1 MSKRPV
7 RSHTISKSCKIQPN
21 TQVTLERVIGFTLN
35 SNCAVAFSDK
45 TGLIAHAAG
54 CVTVLHSFENER
66 QQFIQSQSRKA
77 ITAVDFSSDGKYL
90 ATGESG
96 HQPMVRLWNVSD
108 HCQLAEFGGH
118 HFRVAAVRFSPNDQY
133 LVSVGSQEDHTLYV
147 WDRHSGQRV
156 ASAKVTSRIYG
167 VAFSPTGQFFVT
179 VGVRYVRFWYLENKR
194 NKIRETLPL
203 HGRNA
208 ILGDMFNSVFT
219 DVCCV
224 NSSSSLSSSSP
235 PLSSSCTLSSSNPGS
250 TQIHSAK
257 LKSSTGS
264 EGKDREDV
272 TNNNSG
278 KVASASSS
286 SSPGIASTTTT
297 TSTTLTL
304 VVNTA
309 GRLIQ
314 FNGQRDLDKWVDL
327 KTSRANCISTSGSW
341 VTVGCTTGV
350 CLLFEAESL
359 QFIAKLPLPH
369 TLGSSLHLF
378 PDVISSGLNVNES
391 IYPDIIAIKLD
402 CIRNR
407 IICFYND
414 HSIHVWDIH
423 DLTTINK
430 CRSHYYHSR
439 GIWSVD
445 CLPEQWRQNND
456 NNDINNINNT
466 IPLNHL
472 PSWWSNDMFVTCS
485 DDGTIRF
492 WNLLANC
499 QSTTNSLTDNGI
511 RLSTSV
517 PANSEFIGS
526 TTFECTEQLAGI
538 IYTDPSLKY
547 LCTSDRSSIEIT
559 LSKLEGGIGLLGGP
573 GFVPG
578 TNDLGQIDSA
588 LQSPASPS
596 RPSISEHFQLIS
608 SLTSSS
614 NTVGSCNTTTT
625 NSSSSTTATTTIGS
639 TGVRTICISPDGRHL
654 AAGDRDGSLRVY
666 SLETLKLCYQIPAH
680 DNEILSLNF
689 FQSYSV
695 PQLLLLCSASRD
707 RMIHI
712 FDPNKEYSR
721 VQTISDHSGAIF
733 SAKIIE
739 TDDGEIRLISC
750 GMDKSL
756 LFRILEPDESG
767 QTAHFALEHHL
778 VGRHSQLDAAITPML
793 PSSIENRINSTNRKR
808 YLAVACQ
815 DRRLRIYNVITAR
828 PIRCYRGSYT
838 EDGFLVRCSIDPT
851 GSLIATSGSD
861 KQLNIFHLLT
871 GESIATLYG
880 HSEMCLGLKF
890 LPNLR
895 YLISVS
901 ADSCIFVWRLS
912 TNLAQYLHERITTS
926 CMLKNILGNSISYPQ
941 LDGIPLEMTNTRL
954 KSGREDSHGLLN
966 INCSD
971 YSHILNDDNVD
982 VDTKRNMTS
991 RKYTSKHNNSNNND
1005 DGVLNDCNSMLYNS
1019 EMNEYENDVDDDND
1033 LDNYG
1038 DDDDD
1043 EVTSFSQTMPPSEW
1057 NESLA
1062 EYDKIENLDDD
1073 DDDENADDD
1082 NHGEDNEFDAF
1093 PLDDVL
1099 SVNVTNPVT
1108 FQMNHLMNKR
1118 IVMKHKSVVDNNN
1131 KNILSANHLIKSQ
1144 VSSSTTTTNC
1154 SVGSSAATN
1163 SVNQNSNDNDINGS
1177 SSNRNAG
1184 KKPEFYFSVSALPAW
1199 ARRKLSRRESVT
1211 ITPTSLTQV
1220 LNSEFDVN
1228 GSDSAS
1234 QTSVGSGPILPVSTR
1249 CSGSH
1254 ETIPNY
1260 VYPLSSS
1267 VTAANRKSKFTRV
1280 RGKTSTDDISKRD
1293 ILTPVFCATTTTVV
1307 SSSVSQ
1313 STISTNNHNHT
1324 LHSQMSRSEYNTRE
1338 YFHFHPNDEINSNE
1352 QITHERKNNWFT
1364 RAVSAPD
1371 TPRSWK
1377 KDAYSVDNK
1386 RNIVTTGLTTTPVT
1400 SATTTTT
1407 IRTRKIIDSS
1417 AKKLY
1422 PTQRTVEA
1430 SSINRVST
1438 QNRPKDL
1445 ALEQFTPPTHTYEVC
1460 ANRLLINESI
1470 AGGDCP
1476 NALPLFNRPKN
1487 KSSQQ
1492 RSYSATQLIPS
1503 SSPTQHNPPPSK
1515 IVDDSVSL
1523 YSTNSL
1529 HHFLDDTNANCA
1541 LNYNYGDRCQQRN
1554 QSKDL
1559 RASVDITSKA
1569 LLMSSKSSSSYHDSK
1584 NRLLAVKKYSSQYLT
1599 NVQETNSRMNSESV
1613 PRSSTHNLNSTLSQ
1627 FQSEELDSSRSA
1639 VESLHALRVALD
1651 LAISRLAKL
1660 SCYNHKS
1667 EEHTN
1672 LCQIVTEQLEWRFSR
1687 LRAMLGLSPVCVEAP
1702 VARVLIADI
1711 VERLIPELKSA
1722 SSMLDSADA
1731 LNNSTNIDN
1740 VDIDNPD
1747 NQVNIENKSQFQKA
1761 MNLSDTSGYKMAE
1774 MNDNSTITNHKTV
1787 NIINRDGYIDNN
1799 NNKARDGKMKNV
1811 THYKEHDDDNAD
1823 GDDNDDI
1830 HETFIQ
1836 ENKTLETI

>member
-35 SNCAVAFSDK
+35 NNCAVAFSDK
-45 TGLIAHAAG
+45 TGLVAHAAG

-108 HCQLAEFGGH
+108 HCQLAELGGH
-118 HFRVAAVRFSPNDQY
+118 HFRVVAVRFSPNDQY

-147 WDRHSGQRV
+147 WDRQSGQRV

-167 VAFSPTGQFFVT
+167 VAFSPMGQFFVT

-194 NKIRETLPL
+194 SKIRETLPL

-224 NSSSSLSSSSP
+224 NSSSSSLSSSP
-235 PLSSSCTLSSSNPGS
+235 TLSSSNPGS

-257 LKSSTGS
+257 LRSSAGG

-278 KVASASSS
+278 KIASASSS
-286 SSPGIASTTTT
+286 PSPGIGSTTTPT
-297 TSTTLTL
+297 TASTTLTL

-369 TLGSSLHLF
+369 SLGSSLHLF
-378 PDVISSGLNVNES
+378 PDVISSGLSVNES
-391 IYPDIIAIKLD
+391 IYPDIIAMKLD

-445 CLPEQWRQNND
+445 CLPEQWRQNNNNID
-456 NNDINNINNT
+456 NNNNT
-466 IPLNHL
+466 IPLSHL

-499 QSTTNSLTDNGI
+499 QSTTNNVTDNGI

-538 IYTDPSLKY
+538 IYTDPSHKY
-547 LCTSDRSSIEIT
+547 LCTNDRSSIEIT

-596 RPSISEHFQLIS
+596 RPSISEHCQLIS
-608 SLTSSS
+608 SLTSSP
-614 NTVGSCNTTTT
+614 NTVGASNISNT
-625 NSSSSTTATTTIGS
+625 NISSSTTATTNIGP
-639 TGVRTICISPDGRHL
+639 TCVRTICISPDGRHL

-778 VGRHSQLDAAITPML
+778 VGRHSQLDAAITPLL
-793 PSSIENRINSTNRKR
+793 PSSIENRMNSMNRKR

-815 DRRLRIYNVITAR
+815 DRRLRIYNVVTAR

-861 KQLNIFHLLT
+861 KQLNLFHLLT

-880 HSEMCLGLKF
+880 HSELCLGLKF

-912 TNLAQYLHERITTS
+912 TNLAQYLHERITAS

-941 LDGIPLEMTNTRL
+941 LDGTPLEITNTRL
-954 KSGREDSHGLLN
+954 KTGREDNNGSLN
-966 INCSD
+966 INRSD
-971 YSHILNDDNVD
+971 YYHIRNDDNDNVD
-982 VDTKRNMTS
+982 VNTKRNITS
-991 RKYTSKHNNSNNND
+991 RNYTSKHSNSKNNGD
-1005 DGVLNDCNSMLYNS
+1005 DVLNDCNSVLYNS
-1019 EMNEYENDVDDDND
+1019 EMNEYENDVDDDNY

-1043 EVTSFSQTMPPSEW
+1043 DVTSFSQTMPPSEW

-1062 EYDKIENLDDD
+1062 EYDKIENLDNY
-1073 DDDENADDD
+1073 DENADDDIGGGNADDDD
-1082 NHGEDNEFDAF
+1082 NHGEDSEFDAF

-1099 SVNVTNPVT
+1099 SVNVTNPIT
-1108 FQMNHLMNKR
+1108 IQMNHLMNKH
-1118 IVMKHKSVVDNNN
+1118 IVTKHKCIVAENNSTNWCSNNN
-1131 KNILSANHLIKSQ
+1131 NNILIKSQ
-1144 VSSSTTTTNC
+1144 VSAATATNCNNSSST
-1154 SVGSSAATN
+1154 ATN
-1163 SVNQNSNDNDINGS
+1163 SVNQNNNDNNNINNDSS
-1177 SSNRNAG
+1177 SSNRSGG

-1199 ARRKLSRRESVT
+1199 ARRK
-1211 ITPTSLTQV
+1211 V

-1234 QTSVGSGPILPVSTR
+1234 QTSVGSGPILPVST
-1249 CSGSH
+1249 SGSCSH

-1260 VYPLSSS
+1260 IYRLSSS
-1267 VTAANRKSKFTRV
+1267 VTATNRKSKYTRV
-1280 RGKTSTDDISKRD
+1280 RGKTSTDDISEKD
-1293 ILTPVFCATTTTVV
+1293 ILTPVSSTATTTVV
-1307 SSSVSQ
+1307 SLSVSQ
-1313 STISTNNHNHT
+1313 STISTINHNHT
-1324 LHSQMSRSEYNTRE
+1324 LYSQMSRSEYNTRE
-1338 YFHFHPNDEINSNE
+1338 YFHFNQNDEINSNE

-1386 RNIVTTGLTTTPVT
+1386 RNMITTPVT
-1400 SATTTTT
+1400 TTTA

-1417 AKKLY
+1417 TKKLY
-1422 PTQRTVEA
+1422 PTQRTVET
-1430 SSINRVST
+1430 SFTNRVAA

-1460 ANRLLINESI
+1460 ANRLLMNESTT
-1470 AGGDCP
+1470 GGDCP

-1487 KSSQQ
+1487 KSSQY

-1503 SSPTQHNPPPSK
+1503 SSPKQHNLPPST
-1515 IVDDSVSL
+1515 IVDDSVNL

-1529 HHFLDDTNANCA
+1529 HHFLDDTNANRA
-1541 LNYNYGDRCQQRN
+1541 LNYNYGDRCQQHN
-1554 QSKDL
+1554 QLKDL

-1569 LLMSSKSSSSYHDSK
+1569 LLMSSISSRYHDSK
-1584 NRLLAVKKYSSQYLT
+1584 NRLPAVRKYSSQYLT
-1599 NVQETNSRMNSESV
+1599 NMQETNCRINSESV
-1613 PRSSTHNLNSTLSQ
+1613 PKSSTHTPNSTLSQ
-1627 FQSEELDSSRSA
+1627 FQSDDLNSCRSA

-1651 LAISRLAKL
+1651 LAISRLTKL
-1660 SCYNHKS
+1660 SCHNHKS

-1672 LCQIVTEQLEWRFSR
+1672 LCHIVTEQLEWRFSR

-1722 SSMLDSADA
+1722 SSVLDTTDA
-1731 LNNSTNIDN
+1731 LNNSTNNDN

-1747 NQVNIENKSQFQKA
+1747 NQVSIKNKSQSQKA
-1761 MNLSDTSGYKMAE
+1761 MNSSDTSGYKMTE
-1774 MNDNSTITNHKTV
+1774 MNDNSTIVNHKTV
-1787 NIINRDGYIDNN
+1787 NILNRDGYIDNN
-1799 NNKARDGKMKNV
+1799 NNNKARDGKIRNV
-1811 THYKEHDDDNAD
+1811 THYKEH
-1823 GDDNDDI
+1823 GDDSNGDI
-1830 HETFIQ
+1830 HETFMQ
-1836 ENKTLETI
+1836 ENKTLETT

>member
-7 RSHTISKSCKIQPN
+7 RSHTISKPCKIQPN

-35 SNCAVAFSDK
+35 NNCAVAFSDK

-118 HFRVAAVRFSPNDQY
+118 HFRVVAVRFSPNDQY

-147 WDRHSGQRV
+147 WDRQSGQRV

-167 VAFSPTGQFFVT
+167 IAFSPMGQFFVT

-194 NKIRETLPL
+194 SKIRETLPL

-235 PLSSSCTLSSSNPGS
+235 TLSSSHPGS

-257 LKSSTGS
+257 LKSTAGG

-278 KVASASSS
+278 KIASASSS
-286 SSPGIASTTTT
+286 PSPGIGSTT
-297 TSTTLTL
+297 TSTTTSNTLTL

-369 TLGSSLHLF
+369 SLGSSLHLF
-378 PDVISSGLNVNES
+378 PDVISSGLNVNEP

-445 CLPEQWRQNND
+445 CLPEQWRQNNNNID
-456 NNDINNINNT
+456 NNNNT

-472 PSWWSNDMFVTCS
+472 QSWWSNDMFVTCS

-492 WNLLANC
+492 WNLLENC
-499 QSTTNSLTDNGI
+499 QSTTNNVTDNGI

-517 PANSEFIGS
+517 PVNSEFIGP

-538 IYTDPSLKY
+538 IYTDPSHKY
-547 LCTSDRSSIEIT
+547 LCTIDRSSFEIT

-596 RPSISEHFQLIS
+596 RPSISEHCQLIS
-608 SLTSSS
+608 SLTSSL
-614 NTVGSCNTTTT
+614 NTVGASNNT
-625 NSSSSTTATTTIGS
+625 NSSNCTTATTNIGP
-639 TGVRTICISPDGRHL
+639 TCVRTICISPDGRHL

-680 DNEILSLNF
+680 DNEILSLSF

-793 PSSIENRINSTNRKR
+793 PSSIENRMNSTNRKR

-815 DRRLRIYNVITAR
+815 DRRLRIYNVVTAR

-861 KQLNIFHLLT
+861 KQLNLFHLLT

-880 HSEMCLGLKF
+880 HSELCLGLKF

-912 TNLAQYLHERITTS
+912 ANLAQYLHERITTS

-941 LDGIPLEMTNTRL
+941 LDGIPLETTNARL
-954 KSGREDSHGLLN
+954 KTGREDNNGLLN
-966 INCSD
+966 INRSD
-971 YSHILNDDNVD
+971 YYHIRNDDNDNID
-982 VDTKRNMTS
+982 VDTNQNITS
-991 RKYTSKHNNSNNND
+991 RKYTSKHSNSNNNSD
-1005 DGVLNDCNSMLYNS
+1005 DVLNDCNSMLYNS

-1043 EVTSFSQTMPPSEW
+1043 DDVTSFSQTMPPSEW

-1062 EYDKIENLDDD
+1062 EYDKIENFDN
-1073 DDDENADDD
+1073 DDENADDD
-1082 NHGEDNEFDAF
+1082 IGGGNADDDYNHGEDSEFDAF

-1099 SVNVTNPVT
+1099 SVNVTNPIT
-1108 FQMNHLMNKR
+1108 NQMNHLMNKH
-1118 IVMKHKSVVDNNN
+1118 IVTKHKSIVDENNSTN
-1131 KNILSANHLIKSQ
+1131 WCGNNKKNILSANHLIKSQ
-1144 VSSSTTTTNC
+1144 VSAATATNYNSSIST
-1154 SVGSSAATN
+1154 VTN
-1163 SVNQNSNDNDINGS
+1163 SVNQNNNGS
-1177 SSNRNAG
+1177 SSSNRSGG

-1211 ITPTSLTQV
+1211 IVPTSLTQV

-1234 QTSVGSGPILPVSTR
+1234 QTSVVSGPILPVST
-1249 CSGSH
+1249 SGSCSH
-1254 ETIPNY
+1254 ETISNY

-1267 VTAANRKSKFTRV
+1267 VTATKRRSKCTRV
-1280 RGKTSTDDISKRD
+1280 RGKTSTEDISEKD
-1293 ILTPVFCATTTTVV
+1293 ILTPVSSTTTTTVV
-1307 SSSVSQ
+1307 SLSVSQ

-1338 YFHFHPNDEINSNE
+1338 YFHFNQNDEINSNE
-1352 QITHERKNNWFT
+1352 QIIHERKNNWFT

-1386 RNIVTTGLTTTPVT
+1386 RNMITTTPVT
-1400 SATTTTT
+1400 SGTTTTTT

-1417 AKKLY
+1417 AKKLN
-1422 PTQRTVEA
+1422 PTQRTVEG
-1430 SSINRVST
+1430 SFINRVAA

-1460 ANRLLINESI
+1460 ANRLKMNESI
-1470 AGGDCP
+1470 TGGDCP

-1503 SSPTQHNPPPSK
+1503 SSPKQHNPPPST
-1515 IVDDSVSL
+1515 IVDDSANL

-1529 HHFLDDTNANCA
+1529 HHFLDDTNTIHA

-1569 LLMSSKSSSSYHDSK
+1569 LLMSSISSSNYHDSK
-1584 NRLLAVKKYSSQYLT
+1584 NRLPAVKKYSSQYLT
-1599 NVQETNSRMNSESV
+1599 TMQETNCRMNSESV
-1613 PRSSTHNLNSTLSQ
+1613 PKSSTHTSNSTSSQ
-1627 FQSEELDSSRSA
+1627 FQADDLNSCRSA

-1651 LAISRLAKL
+1651 LAISRLTKL

-1722 SSMLDSADA
+1722 SSMLDNTDA
-1731 LNNSTNIDN
+1731 LNNSTNDDN

-1747 NQVNIENKSQFQKA
+1747 SQVNSENKSQFEKA
-1761 MNLSDTSGYKMAE
+1761 MNLSDTSVYKMTE
-1774 MNDNSTITNHKTV
+1774 MNDSSTIINHKTV
-1787 NIINRDGYIDNN
+1787 NIINRDGYIDNTN
-1799 NNKARDGKMKNV
+1799 NNKTRDGKMRNV
-1811 THYKEHDDDNAD
+1811 THYEEHDDDNRD
-1823 GDDNDDI
+1823 V
-1830 HETFIQ
+1830 HETFMQ
-1836 ENKTLETI
+1836 ENKTLETT

>member
-7 RSHTISKSCKIQPN
+7 RSHTISKSCRIQPN
-21 TQVTLERVIGFTLN
+21 AQVTLERVIGFTLN
-35 SNCAVAFSDK
+35 NNCAVAFSDK

-77 ITAVDFSSDGKYL
+77 ITAMDFSSDGKYL

-96 HQPMVRLWNVSD
+96 HQPMVRLWNVLD
-108 HCQLAEFGGH
+108 HCQLSEFGGH
-118 HFRVAAVRFSPNDQY
+118 HFRVVAVRFSPNDQY

-147 WDRHSGQRV
+147 WDRQSGQRV
-156 ASAKVTSRIYG
+156 ASAKVTNRIYG

-224 NSSSSLSSSSP
+224 NSSSSSSPSLSSVPPPSS
-235 PLSSSCTLSSSNPGS
+235 LSSNSSSSNPGS
-250 TQIHSAK
+250 IQINSSKK
-257 LKSSTGS
+257 LKSSAG
-264 EGKDREDV
+264 GDQEDV
-272 TNNNSG
+272 ANNNNNNINANNNISN
-278 KVASASSS
+278 KTTTTSS
-286 SSPGIASTTTT
+286 SSPSIGSTASTT
-297 TSTTLTL
+297 STLTL

-369 TLGSSLHLF
+369 SLGSSLHLS
-378 PDVISSGLNVNES
+378 PDIVSSDLNVNES

-445 CLPEQWRQNND
+445 CLTEQWQQNS
-456 NNDINNINNT
+456 NNNNVS
-466 IPLNHL
+466 LSHL
-472 PSWWSNDMFVTCS
+472 PSWWLNDMFVTCS

-492 WNLLANC
+492 WNLIGNC
-499 QSTTNSLTDNGI
+499 RSTTNNLNENGV

-517 PANSEFIGS
+517 PAGSDFIGS
-526 TTFECTEQLAGI
+526 TTLECTEQLAGI
-538 IYTDPSLKY
+538 IYTDPSYKH
-547 LCTSDRSSIEIT
+547 LCTSDRPSIEIT

-573 GFVPG
+573 GFIPG

-596 RPSISEHFQLIS
+596 RPSFSDHCQLFS
-608 SLTSSS
+608 SLTSSNTAATNVS
-614 NTVGSCNTTTT
+614 NN
-625 NSSSSTTATTTIGS
+625 NTATNIGP
-639 TGVRTICISPDGRHL
+639 TCVRTICISPDGRHL

-666 SLETLKLCYQIPAH
+666 SLETLKLFYQIPAH

-689 FQSYSV
+689 FRSHSV

-778 VGRHSQLDAAITPML
+778 VGRHSQLDASITPML
-793 PSSIENRINSTNRKR
+793 PSSLENRTNSTNRKR

-815 DRRLRIYNVITAR
+815 DRRLRIYNVVTAR
-828 PIRCYRGSYT
+828 PVRCYRGSYT

-861 KQLNIFHLLT
+861 KQLNLFHLLT

-880 HSEMCLGLKF
+880 HSELCLGLKF

-912 TNLAQYLHERITTS
+912 TTLTQYLYERITTP
-926 CMLKNILGNSISYPQ
+926 CMFKNVLGNSISYPQ
-941 LDGIPLEMTNTRL
+941 LDGIPLGRTTSA
-954 KSGREDSHGLLN
+954 KSKTSRGEEEEEEDGVCRDLLN
-966 INCSD
+966 KTCSN
-971 YSHILNDDNVD
+971 YSHI
-982 VDTKRNMTS
+982 R
-991 RKYTSKHNNSNNND
+991 NND
-1005 DGVLNDCNSMLYNS
+1005 DDNGEDEDDTKQSVTFRKYACQYNNGSSNINNEDCNSLLCNNS
-1019 EMNEYENDVDDDND
+1019 EVIEYANDADD
-1033 LDNYG
+1033 LDN

-1043 EVTSFSQTMPPSEW
+1043 DDATSFSQTMPPSEW
-1057 NESLA
+1057 NDSLA
-1062 EYDKIENLDDD
+1062 EYDDDD
-1073 DDDENADDD
+1073 D
-1082 NHGEDNEFDAF
+1082 HGEDSEFDAAF
-1093 PLDDVL
+1093 PLDDLL
-1099 SVNVTNPVT
+1099 STDNVTNTNTVRMKNHTINRHHVKKRKSIVSESTPTNRRTNENNNNNNNTLPV
-1108 FQMNHLMNKR
+1108 NHSS
-1118 IVMKHKSVVDNNN
+1118 KSQTTPTTTSNAAISVNQDNDDNNN
-1131 KNILSANHLIKSQ
+1131 
-1144 VSSSTTTTNC
+1144 C
-1154 SVGSSAATN
+1154 
-1163 SVNQNSNDNDINGS
+1163 
-1177 SSNRNAG
+1177 SNRVRG

-1211 ITPTSLTQV
+1211 IVPTSQV
-1220 LNSEFDVN
+1220 LNSEFDVA

-1234 QTSVGSGPILPVSTR
+1234 QTSVGSGPILPISTKGP
-1249 CSGSH
+1249 GSF
-1254 ETIPNY
+1254 EMMPNH
-1260 VYPLSSS
+1260 VYPSSS
-1267 VTAANRKSKFTRV
+1267 TTATNKTSKHTRV
-1280 RGKTSTDDISKRD
+1280 RSKMSIGDISERD
-1293 ILTPVFCATTTTVV
+1293 ILTPVSTTTAV
-1307 SSSVSQ
+1307 SVSQ
-1313 STISTNNHNHT
+1313 STISNNP
-1324 LHSQMSRSEYNTRE
+1324 HSRTIQSSMSRSEYNTRE
-1338 YFHFHPNDEINSNE
+1338 CSHASGNGEINSNE
-1352 QITHERKNNWFT
+1352 QVIRGRKNNWSA

-1377 KDAYSVDNK
+1377 KDSYSGDNK
-1386 RNIVTTGLTTTPVT
+1386 RTMTTAETTT

-1407 IRTRKIIDSS
+1407 ASVTSTSTTTATTRTRKIIDNSVR
-1417 AKKLY
+1417 KPC
-1422 PTQRTVEA
+1422 PTQQTAETSLIYRISV
-1430 SSINRVST
+1430 

-1445 ALEQFTPPTHTYEVC
+1445 ALEKFTPPTHTYEVC
-1460 ANRLLINESI
+1460 ANRLLLNEAMS
-1470 AGGDCP
+1470 GTDCP

-1487 KSSQQ
+1487 RSSQQ

-1503 SSPTQHNPPPSK
+1503 SSPMQNHPPT
-1515 IVDDSVSL
+1515 IDDDSVSL
-1523 YSTNSL
+1523 HPTNSL
-1529 HHFLDDTNANCA
+1529 HHLLDDVNTNYAS
-1541 LNYNYGDRCQQRN
+1541 NYNNSNRLQQHN
-1554 QSKDL
+1554 QSKIL
-1559 RASVDITSKA
+1559 RASMDITSKA
-1569 LLMSSKSSSSYHDSK
+1569 PMMSSTSSSAYYDSK
-1584 NRLLAVKKYSSQYLT
+1584 NRLFTDKKYSSQYLT
-1599 NVQETNSRMNSESV
+1599 NIQQTNCPVINESV
-1613 PRSSTHNLNSTLSQ
+1613 AKSSTCTLKSTTSQSDDLNSC
-1627 FQSEELDSSRSA
+1627 RSA

-1651 LAISRLAKL
+1651 LAISRLTKL
-1660 SCYNHKS
+1660 SCHNHKS
-1667 EEHTN
+1667 EEHAN
-1672 LCQIVTEQLEWRFSR
+1672 LRQIVHEELEWRFSR

-1722 SSMLDSADA
+1722 SSLLDNTDA
-1731 LNNSTNIDN
+1731 LNNSNNTITNDNDN
-1740 VDIDNPD
+1740 VNINNPD
-1747 NQVNIENKSQFQKA
+1747 DELNTGNKSQFRKSID
-1761 MNLSDTSGYKMAE
+1761 LSDTSDYNGL
-1774 MNDNSTITNHKTV
+1774 NINSTILNHRTK
-1787 NIINRDGYIDNN
+1787 NIVDWDSYIENN
-1799 NNKARDGKMKNV
+1799 NNNHNRETDEKMSDA
-1811 THYKEHDDDNAD
+1811 TQCGEEDDDDN
-1823 GDDNDDI
+1823 GD
-1830 HETFIQ
+1830 IQ
-1836 ENKTLETI
+1836 EICIQETQTLDTT